1 MEDYKMKSSQNK
13 DGILLQLNNEEAIVL
28 LNWLFRFNEAE
39 NEELFE
45 DQAEQRVLWDI
56 ETIFEQT
63 TSEIFDEDYA
73 KILSQARAKIRDK
86 E

>member
-1 MEDYKMKSSQNK
+1 MEDYRMKSSQNK

-39 NEELFE
+39 NGELFE

-56 ETIFEQT
+56 EAVLEQI
-63 TSEIFDEDYA
+63 TSEIFNEDYT
-73 KILSQARAKIRDK
+73 KMLSRARDKIRDK